1 MSGCTEQEDL
11 VAYLVRSSRLSRSEA
26 VRLVDDVLAFL
37 DDLPE
42 DFVRRRHRELQNAG
56 RPNSEIFARIA
67 MELAGWR
74 FRAPTYTQRQ
84 LRRMIYG

>member
-42 DFVRRRHRELQNAG
+42 DFVRRRHRELQNPG

-67 MELAGWR
+67 MELEGWR